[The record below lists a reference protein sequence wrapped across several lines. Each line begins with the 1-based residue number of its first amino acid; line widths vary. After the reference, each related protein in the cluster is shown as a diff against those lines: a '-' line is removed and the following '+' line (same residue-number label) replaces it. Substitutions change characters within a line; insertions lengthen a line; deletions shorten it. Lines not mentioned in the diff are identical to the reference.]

1 MSKRR
6 RSEAKISPTPTPPG
20 GLSQATEQI
29 AGLLE
34 ELTTTVESAEQLTR
48 MGEPEEALRLVE
60 EQRVSLYSTVDEISR
75 TVGAPRS
82 SFRRI
87 RTRTPLVAAASL
99 LVVSGF
105 AISVAALTGPSGPQQ
120 ARAQL
125 QRAERIEDPAVRLRA
140 IYNTYKNL
148 AASNPGAVAPGT
160 ELNTDIQRALT
171 KTSSDAQGDPQQQQ
185 VLDQTAK
192 WLQDISTGTGLTPP
206 SPAPSASP
214 PPSPSPVP
222 SPSTPPPPGGSGL
235 DRIFGK

>member
-1 MSKRR
+1 
-6 RSEAKISPTPTPPG
+6 
-20 GLSQATEQI
+20 
-29 AGLLE
+29 
-34 ELTTTVESAEQLTR
+34 
-48 MGEPEEALRLVE
+48 
-60 EQRVSLYSTVDEISR
+60 
-75 TVGAPRS
+75 
-82 SFRRI
+82 
-87 RTRTPLVAAASL
+87 
-99 LVVSGF
+99 
-105 AISVAALTGPSGPQQ
+105 
-120 ARAQL
+120 
-125 QRAERIEDPAVRLRA
+125 
-140 IYNTYKNL
+140 

-235 DRIFGK
+235 ARIFGK